1 MTKRIAWLW
10 LIFVLALLAH
20 NAWMWGSGKAS
31 VDTDIQALLPADERN
46 PLAAHALERM
56 ASNSAQQVVVL
67 IGSDDWETSKRAASA
82 FTRSLSGSLITL
94 DSTSVNQADD
104 WQQFYHQ
111 HRLALLTEG
120 GRVTLQREPPGY
132 WFERSASLLYS
143 PMRSGLGWRDD
154 PFGLFGDWMMTRAL
168 QTPVR
173 PVDGHLVIERDGR
186 RYLVLPMTLHGQVF
200 STQLQ
205 ASVMP
210 VLQHARAAAQNAA
223 PQAHILL
230 AGVLLHA
237 AAAADTAQQEMSTIG
252 LGGTMG
258 ILLIMLLVFRKLKPL
273 MFAMLSMG
281 IGLLGA
287 LSVCFLVYERVHML
301 TLVFGA
307 SLVGVAVDYSI
318 HLLCEG
324 FDCPDTPQQRVRKH
338 LRGLFLAM
346 FTSVIAYAGLAL
358 TPFPGLQQMALFAA
372 AGLVVAWLSVVCW
385 YPWFAAPVEQCSSFA
400 TRAGATRRF
409 WPTVGNNRISWLF
422 VLVAVVILVTGA
434 QQLHV
439 EDDIRLLHNP
449 SPALMAEQQ
458 QVGKLLGLPSPA
470 QFFIV
475 HANTTEELLRQ
486 EEILTQQL
494 DALTSKGIIQGY
506 QAISSW
512 VPSQQTQR
520 DNIQLQQEKLYTATH
535 LSEKLSALTG
545 ESITP
550 ASLTNNTTQKPFTL
564 EQWLASPVS
573 RSMQSLWLGRI
584 NNQHASLVTLAGVTP
599 AALGSL
605 AALGSRQIEWV
616 DRPGQISTL
625 LERHRHLMSLVIAI
639 SYLLIFA
646 VLIQQYRR
654 TAWRVIMPTL
664 LSSVLTLAMLALLD
678 QPIQIFTVLAL
689 FLVLGIG
696 VDYGIF
702 LLEHAAPEMGNAWLS
717 VSLSAI
723 STILSF
729 GLLALSTTPALKT
742 FGLTVLFGI
751 GWSWALTPYFCNKVA
766 SARPSSQE
774 SVGRSR

>member
-1 MTKRIAWLW
+1 MTNRIAWLW
-10 LIFVLALLAH
+10 LIVVMALFVH

-56 ASNSAQQVVVL
+56 ASNSAQQVVAL
-67 IGSDDWETSKRAASA
+67 IGGDDWETSKRAASA
-82 FTRSLSGSLITL
+82 FVQTLSGSPISL
-94 DSTSVNQADD
+94 DSTNIKQADH
-104 WQQFYHQ
+104 WQQFYRQHQ
-111 HRLALLTEG
+111 LALLTG
-120 GRVTLQREPPGY
+120 DGQTALQREPPTY

-154 PFGLFGDWMMTRAL
+154 PFGLFGDWMMARAL

-173 PVDGHLVIERDGR
+173 PIDGHLVIERDGQ

-205 ASVMP
+205 SAVIP
-210 VLQHARAAAQNAA
+210 VLQRARAAAQNAA
-223 PQAHILL
+223 PQADILL
-230 AGVLLHA
+230 AGVILHA

-252 LGGTMG
+252 LGGTIG
-258 ILLIMLLVFRKLKPL
+258 ILLIMLLVFRKVKPL
-273 MFAMLSMG
+273 AFAMLSMG
-281 IGLLGA
+281 VGLLGA
-287 LSVCFLVYERVHML
+287 LSVCYLVYDRVHML

-385 YPWFAAPVEQCSSFA
+385 YPWFAAPVERCSPFA
-400 TRAGATRRF
+400 TRIGATRRF

-422 VLVAVVILVTGA
+422 VLATVITLIMGA
-434 QQLHV
+434 LQLRV

-449 SPALMAEQQ
+449 SPSLMAEQQ
-458 QVGKLLGLPSPA
+458 QAGTLLGLPSPA

-475 HANTTEELLRQ
+475 HANTPEAMLRHEET
-486 EEILTQQL
+486 LTRQL
-494 DALTSKGIIQGY
+494 DSLIGNGIIQGY
-506 QAISSW
+506 QAISNW

-520 DNIQLQQEKLYTATH
+520 ENIRLQQERLYTPPALASE
-535 LSEKLSALTG
+535 LSELTG
-545 ESITP
+545 EVITP
-550 ASLTNNTTQKPFTL
+550 SSLLNNVQPSPFTL

-573 RSMQSLWLGRI
+573 RPIRPLWLGQI
-584 NNQHASLVTLAGVTP
+584 NGQYASLVTLAGVTP
-599 AALGSL
+599 AALAPL
-605 AALGSRQIEWV
+605 AALGTPQIAWV

-625 LERHRHLMSLVIAI
+625 LERHRHIMSLVIAI
-639 SYLLIFA
+639 SYLVIFA
-646 VLIQQYRR
+646 ILIQQYRR

-664 LSSVLTLAMLALLD
+664 LSSLLTLAMLALLG
-678 QPIQIFTVLAL
+678 QPMQIFTVLAL

-717 VSLSAI
+717 VSLSAV
-723 STILSF
+723 STVLSF

-751 GWSWALTPYFCNKVA
+751 GWSWVLTPYFCNTA
-766 SARPSSQE
+766 SAISSSPE
-774 SVGRSR
+774 TKTGA